1 MARQLRIS
9 GEGAVHHITSKC
21 NNEEFLLNAEKEFN
35 KYLEIIGDCKKRYNF
50 KLYHYALLNNHI
62 HLLLQTGEK
71 GSVSEI
77 LKYINGVYAGWYN
90 RVKDRKGHLWQDR
103 FGSKI
108 IEAENY
114 FLRCAIYIE
123 LNPVRAGLVKN
134 PLDWKF
140 SSARASIEGENDKII
155 DVSDVYLSLGCDTKE
170 RQFEY
175 KALLKFELERT
186 NALNEAIREN
196 NKEMAR
202 KILRMG
208 QPDFIPYKKKLTK
221 FFGYSLTR
229 VLNIHKSA

>member
-1 MARQLRIS
+1 MARRLRIS
-9 GEGAVHHITSKC
+9 GEGAIHHITSRC
-21 NNEEFLLNAEKEFN
+21 NNEEFLLNTEKEFN

-62 HLLLQTGEK
+62 HLLLQIGEK

-90 RVKDRKGHLWQDR
+90 RVKDRKGHFWQDR
-103 FGSKI
+103 FGSKV

-134 PLDWKF
+134 SLDWKF
-140 SSARASIEGENDKII
+140 SSARASIKGENDKII
-155 DVSDVYLSLGCDTKE
+155 DISDVYLSLGCDTKE

-175 KALLKFELERT
+175 SSLLKLELERT
-186 NALNEAIREN
+186 NALNEAIKEN
-196 NKEMAR
+196 NKKMAR
-202 KILRMG
+202 KILRTG
-208 QPDFIPYKKKLTK
+208 QPDFIPYKKKLAK